1 MQRDTVVARYAIAL
15 VARERQRQLA
25 VEGWSEA
32 HDDALTGGELGLA
45 AACYAA
51 APHPL
56 YTGSPEAPVDAWPFA
71 PAQDKRGRHDT
82 VRRLAIAGAL
92 LLACAVSSVVLWA
105 DSSEIFGSLIAK
117 ESLAVVLFGAVSL
130 TITERAVRLWGSYP
144 SSVPVGPYSVSLN
157 GANFSTARRSTSAA
171 FILLKAGAIHRA
183 RCSSSS
189 RL

>member
-25 VEGWSEA
+25 VEGWSET

-92 LLACAVSSVVLWA
+92 LLAELERELRRGGLAEAAAADPDLVNELYAAARAVSRQ
-105 DSSEIFGSLIAK
+105 G
-117 ESLAVVLFGAVSL
+117 
-130 TITERAVRLWGSYP
+130 RLQDE
-144 SSVPVGPYSVSLN
+144 
-157 GANFSTARRSTSAA
+157 
-171 FILLKAGAIHRA
+171 
-183 RCSSSS
+183 
-189 RL
+189 